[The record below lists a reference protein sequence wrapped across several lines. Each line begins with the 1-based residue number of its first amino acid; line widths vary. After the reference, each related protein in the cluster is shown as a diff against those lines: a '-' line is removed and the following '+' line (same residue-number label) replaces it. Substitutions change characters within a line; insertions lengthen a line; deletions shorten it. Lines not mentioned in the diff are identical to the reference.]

1 MQQVKLASGVI
12 LGSDD
17 PAMIE
22 QYVKYGASLVMAEEH
37 KPVKP
42 QRKSTKKSA
51 TKVASASEAE

>member
-22 QYVKYGASLVMAEEH
+22 QYVKYGASLVVVEEP

>member
-12 LGSDD
+12 LSSNDH
-17 PAMIE
+17 AMIE
-22 QYVKYGASLVMAEEH
+22 QYIKYGASLVGVEEPN
-37 KPVKP
+37 PVKP

>member
-12 LGSDD
+12 LGSNDQ
-17 PAMIE
+17 AMIE
-22 QYVKYGASLVMAEEH
+22 QYIKYGASLVDVEEP
-37 KPVKP
+37 KPVKQ

>member
-12 LGSDD
+12 LGSNDH
-17 PAMIE
+17 AMIE
-22 QYVKYGASLVMAEEH
+22 QYIKYGASLVGVEEP

>member
-17 PAMIE
+17 PVMIE
-22 QYVKYGASLVMAEEH
+22 QYVKYGASLVVEEEH